1 MFLCLT
7 PLSFRPWLLL
17 FPQEIGSLNV
27 EANVTADG
35 ALAMEKGLATLK
47 SEMRKV
53 EGELARKER
62 EFDVD
67 MDTVQMVSS
76 HGFPWQSPVT
86 WPLWEHPFQMG
97 LCLFFPQV
105 ITEAQR
111 VDSRAKNAGV
121 TIQDTLNTL
130 DGILHLIGMWSIH
143 NLPTCVPGLLPRRL
157 TRLSPHA
164 WESQLPL
171 RVSGNL
177 LCFQAQI
184 P

>member
-7 PLSFRPWLLL
+7 PLSFRPWLP
-17 FPQEIGSLNV
+17 FFSQEIGSLNL

-67 MDTVQMVSS
+67 MDAVQTVSS
-76 HGFPWQSPVT
+76 HGFPQQSPVT

-105 ITEAQR
+105 IAEAQR
-111 VDSRAKNAGV
+111 ADSRAENAGV
-121 TIQDTLNTL
+121 TIQDTLDTL
-130 DGILHLIGMWSIH
+130 DSILHLIGMWSFPS
-143 NLPTCVPGLLPRRL
+143 LPTCAPGLLPRGV
-157 TRLSPHA
+157 TRLIPDV

-177 LCFQAQI
+177 LCLQAQI

>member
-1 MFLCLT
+1 M
-7 PLSFRPWLLL
+7 
-17 FPQEIGSLNV
+17 
-27 EANVTADG
+27 TADG

-67 MDTVQMVSS
+67 MDAVQTVSS
-76 HGFPWQSPVT
+76 HGFTRQSPVT

-130 DGILHLIGMWSIH
+130 DGILHLIGMYPQPS
-143 NLPTCVPGLLPRRL
+143 NLCSRA
-157 TRLSPHA
+157 SP
-164 WESQLPL
+164 QKI
-171 RVSGNL
+171 N
-177 LCFQAQI
+177 
-184 P
+184 